1 VKVLASMA
9 GVAGVIALANRK
21 KPQRASVGF
30 LPPSTSAPTVGSWY
44 QSKRSDLLMGKGS
57 RSISWRVLRSLAPS
71 LGETFAD
78 NTTRRVVVARAIVT
92 APQNA
97 GLLRKAQGRQ
107 LCDGHGRT
115 LDVRGAPLVWIPRF
129 INDNG
134 VIRCD

>member
-30 LPPSTSAPTVGSWY
+30 LPPSTSAPTAGAWY
-44 QSKRSDLLMGKGS
+44 QSNMGKGS
-57 RSISWRVLRSLAPS
+57 RSISWRVLRSMAPG

-97 GLLRKAQGRQ
+97 GLLRKAHGRQ

-129 INDNG
+129 VNDNG

>member
-1 VKVLASMA
+1 
-9 GVAGVIALANRK
+9 
-21 KPQRASVGF
+21 VGF